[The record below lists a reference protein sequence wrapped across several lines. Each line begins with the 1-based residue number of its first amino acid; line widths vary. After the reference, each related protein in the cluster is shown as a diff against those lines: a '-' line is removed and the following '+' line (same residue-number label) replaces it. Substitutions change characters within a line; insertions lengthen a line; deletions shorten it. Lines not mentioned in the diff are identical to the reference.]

1 MKTKTEVRYADIL
14 PSPVGPLIGVV
25 DEDGVLI
32 ELRFAS
38 GKGEARDRADL
49 ERHWKARGFEVEW
62 KAGKLRALARAL
74 EHYFSGRSK
83 TFDLELAPEGSAFQ
97 KRVWRELAKVP
108 WGTTV
113 SYGELAR
120 RVGRPKAARA
130 VGRANATNP
139 IPIVLPCHRVIGASG
154 DLTGYGGGMERKEK
168 LLALEGYRARKN
180 SLFRD

>member
-1 MKTKTEVRYADIL
+1 MKTKTEVRYADLI
-14 PSPVGPLIGVV
+14 PSPVGTLLGVV
-25 DEDGVLI
+25 DERGTLL

-38 GKGEARDRADL
+38 GQGAKQDRADV

-62 KAGKLRALARAL
+62 SEPKLRVVAKAL
-74 EHYFSGRSK
+74 ERYFAGRSK
-83 TFDLELAPEGSAFQ
+83 AFDLELAPEGSPFQ
-97 KRVWRELAKVP
+97 NKVWLELAKIP

-168 LLALEGYRARKN
+168 LLALEGVQ
-180 SLFRD
+180 LF